1 MNKKITPPGGLEPPT
16 FRLTAERASRL
27 RHGGLDVNKWSSRES
42 ITILLMW
49 FFFQLRWRTSA
60 RRARTRR
67 CRCRTLG
74 ESGGSWWLKKS
85 DTNTLSSKHLHFKA
99 THDEVFDVHL
109 TFLKRTVLMFCI
121 SFKYHLVESNWGIDA
136 REMTSMP
143 ADYVDTSGI
152 KVWTMARSFS
162 CNRNILALHKDS

>member
-1 MNKKITPPGGLEPPT
+1 MLIIDQ
-16 FRLTAERASRL
+16 AEKAS
-27 RHGGLDVNKWSSRES
+27 GFYWCE
-42 ITILLMW
+42 
-49 FFFQLRWRTSA
+49 FFFQLRWQTSA

-162 CNRNILALHKDS
+162 CNRNIKTARLRLDSIENSQDL